1 MRKVLLIS
9 SLSLAL
15 AGCAGQQAREPS
27 VQVRDLSASRADSSS
42 SDYTVQAGDTLY
54 GIAWRHNMDHRD
66 LAQRNR
72 IGPPYRIEPGQQL
85 VLGGDGR
92 AQASSDSSGAGEN
105 AGSEPRGVVATA
117 LGASDESDGDADWL
131 RPDDEAI
138 ERNRQL
144 TARPLEDAVGDPDAE
159 GPSETAML
167 GAAAVSGSREG
178 PGPVYNFE
186 SPGADGSL
194 SERDAAERES
204 LEAERVASEA
214 TQETESQQV
223 AMAEAD
229 DAVQEEPASETQE
242 DPTNTAASP
251 EEGAPQQADAGTSVA
266 GEPASEQRSGR
277 TYTPVDEVPWQWPV
291 DGEVVGRFGEG
302 ASITAGIDI
311 AGQKGQPVKA
321 AGPGIVVYA
330 GSGVRGYGNLVLL
343 KHNDQFLS
351 AYAHNDSLMVKEN
364 DVVEAGETIATMGDS
379 DAEDTRLHFEVRKD
393 GQPENPLDFLP
404 SR

>member
-9 SLSLAL
+9 SLSLVL
-15 AGCAGQQAREPS
+15 AGCAAQQAQEPS

-66 LAQRNR
+66 LAQRNG
-72 IGPPYRIEPGQQL
+72 IGPPYRIEPGQRL
-85 VLGGDGR
+85 VLGGDGQ
-92 AQASSDSSGAGEN
+92 AQASSDAGDD
-105 AGSEPRGVVATA
+105 AGSEPRGVVATG
-117 LGASDESDGDADWL
+117 LGAADGSNGSADWL

-138 ERNRQL
+138 ERNRRL
-144 TARPLEDAVGDPDAE
+144 TARPLEEAVGDPDAE

-167 GAAAVSGSREG
+167 GAAAVSGSNDG
-178 PGPVYNFE
+178 PGPVYSFA

-194 SERDAAERES
+194 SERDAAERKA
-204 LEAERVASEA
+204 LEAERAASEA

-229 DAVQEEPASETQE
+229 DAAQDEPAIETQE
-242 DPTNTAASP
+242 DSMDTAASR
-251 EEGAPQQADAGTSVA
+251 EEAAPRQADAGASVA

-291 DGEVVGRFGEG
+291 EGEVVGRFGDGE
-302 ASITAGIDI
+302 SITAGIDI

-330 GSGVRGYGNLVLL
+330 GSGVRGYGNLILL

-351 AYAHNDSLMVKEN
+351 AYAHNDNLMVKEN
-364 DVVEAGETIATMGDS
+364 DVVEAGETIATMGNS

>member
-9 SLSLAL
+9 SLSLAM
-15 AGCAGQQAREPS
+15 AGCAAQQAQEPS

-42 SDYTVQAGDTLY
+42 SDYTVEPGDTLY

-72 IGPPYRIEPGQQL
+72 IGPPYRIEPGQRL
-85 VLGGDGR
+85 VLSGDGQ
-92 AQASSDSSGAGEN
+92 AQASSDAGDD
-105 AGSEPRGVVATA
+105 ADSEPRGVVATG
-117 LGASDESDGDADWL
+117 LGAADESDDGADWL

-138 ERNRQL
+138 DRNRRL
-144 TARPLEDAVGDPDAE
+144 SARPLEDAVGDPDAE
-159 GPSETAML
+159 GPSEAAML
-167 GAAAVSGSREG
+167 GAAAVSGSDDG

-186 SPGADGSL
+186 SPGADGAL
-194 SERDAAERES
+194 GERDVAEREA
-204 LEAERVASEA
+204 LAAERVAREA

-229 DAVQEEPASETQE
+229 DAMQDEPATETQE
-242 DPTNTAASP
+242 SATDPVASGEEAAP
-251 EEGAPQQADAGTSVA
+251 EQEDAGTSVA
-266 GEPASEQRSGR
+266 GDPASEQRSGR
-277 TYTPVDEVPWQWPV
+277 TYTPVDDVPWQWPV
-291 DGEVVGRFGEG
+291 EGDVVGQFGDG
-302 ASITAGIDI
+302 GSITAGIDI

-330 GSGVRGYGNLVLL
+330 GSGVRGYGNLILL

-351 AYAHNDSLMVKEN
+351 AYAHNDTLMVKEN
-364 DVVEAGETIATMGDS
+364 DVVEAGETIATMGNS